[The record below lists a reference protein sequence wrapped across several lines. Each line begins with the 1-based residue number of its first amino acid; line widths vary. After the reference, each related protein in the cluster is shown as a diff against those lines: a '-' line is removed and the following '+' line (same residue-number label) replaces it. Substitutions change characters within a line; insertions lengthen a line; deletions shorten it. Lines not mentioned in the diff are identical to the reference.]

1 MNELSNIDNSVTSR
15 QPNEL
20 LRIILYGDCKFKH
33 NVNKRILI
41 ATIQFIKNNNRF
53 YESLI

>member
-1 MNELSNIDNSVTSR
+1 MTELNNIDNSNTST

-20 LRIILYGDCKFKH
+20 LRIILYHDCKFKD

-41 ATIQFIKNNNRF
+41 ATIQFIKNNNRVTQ
-53 YESLI
+53 SLI